1 MSRPSPMLFP
11 GFLPGLLPGLFPVL
25 LLVFAVSALYGC
37 NSGNSS
43 NSDALVVDVMAVARA
58 LGRDEVM
65 QQQLDQAR
73 QLLNSQLQQ
82 ISTDLNAQLK
92 EKQAEI
98 TGGNGKDNSSKHN
111 NSKDNEEVKMKLD
124 ALARQA
130 SVQLSNT
137 QKIATQK
144 AAEFRDRLVKE
155 FRDEVMRVSQGIAQQ
170 RKAEFVY
177 ASSSLLWHASSVDIT
192 DEVIGQMRAQQNKLE
207 DSDKSGAGASDTG
220 VSGSGVS
227 GTGAPDN

>member
-1 MSRPSPMLFP
+1 MSRPSHIFS
-11 GFLPGLLPGLFPVL
+11 PGLIPGILPGLFSVL
-25 LLVFAVSALYGC
+25 LLVFAVSTLYGC
-37 NSGNSS
+37 DSGKSS

-73 QLLNSQLQQ
+73 QLLNKQLLQ

-98 TGGNGKDNSSKHN
+98 TGGNGKDS
-111 NSKDNEEVKMKLD
+111 EEVKMKLD

-144 AAEFRDRLVKE
+144 AADFRGRLVKE
-155 FRDEVMRVSQGIAQQ
+155 FRDEVMHVSQGIAQQ

-177 ASSSLLWHASSVDIT
+177 TSSTLLWYASPVDIT
-192 DEVIGQMRAQQNKLE
+192 DEVIGQMRAQQNRLE
-207 DSDKSGAGASDTG
+207 DSDKSGSGASDTG
-220 VSGSGVS
+220 VSGTDVS
-227 GTGAPDN
+227 GADVSGAGAPDI